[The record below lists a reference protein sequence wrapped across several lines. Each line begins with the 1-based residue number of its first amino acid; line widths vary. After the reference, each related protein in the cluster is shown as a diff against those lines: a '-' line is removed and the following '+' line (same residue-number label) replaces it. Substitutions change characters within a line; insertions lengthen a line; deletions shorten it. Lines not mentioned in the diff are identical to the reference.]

1 MRYITAILVA
11 VISCIPLV
19 YAAFTVHQDIAAA
32 HQKNYTLQQDISTIQ
47 QEKATLQQ
55 ENATL
60 RSELDR
66 MKQEASRSGNR
77 RMMEISYYT
86 PAADENGGYDG
97 TSSGAPLTVGRT
109 IAAGPGIPFGT
120 RIFIPGV
127 GWRTVEDR
135 GGAIDNSRI
144 DVLVGSKSE
153 AMERGRHMAQ
163 VVIER

>member
-1 MRYITAILVA
+1 MRYITYGFIAGLLFILSVQA
-11 VISCIPLV
+11 YHIR
-19 YAAFTVHQDIAAA
+19 QDMAEI
-32 HQKNYTLQQDISTIQ
+32 
-47 QEKATLQQ
+47 
-55 ENATL
+55 NATL
-60 RSELDR
+60 GEIQGMNAQLQKESERQRQELDR
-66 MKQEASRSGNR
+66 ITREASRSGNR

-127 GWRTVEDR
+127 GWRVVEDR
-135 GGAIDNSRI
+135 GSAITDGRI
-144 DVLVGSKSE
+144 DVLVEDKE
-153 AMERGRHMAQ
+153 IAYANGRHMAQ

>member
-1 MRYITAILVA
+1 MRYIITLLIILTAAMIEHA
-11 VISCIPLV
+11 YHISNI
-19 YAAFTVHQDIAAA
+19 HINEQ
-32 HQKNYTLQQDISTIQ
+32 
-47 QEKATLQQ
+47 ATSAQIEQLQQ
-55 ENATL
+55 EAQQRDDAL
-60 RSELDR
+60 RSEIDR
-66 MKQEASRSGNR
+66 IKQEASRSGNR

-127 GWRTVEDR
+127 GWRVVEDR
-135 GGAIDNSRI
+135 GSAITDGRI
-144 DVLVGSKSE
+144 DVLVEDKE
-153 AMERGRHMAQ
+153 TAYANGRHMAQ